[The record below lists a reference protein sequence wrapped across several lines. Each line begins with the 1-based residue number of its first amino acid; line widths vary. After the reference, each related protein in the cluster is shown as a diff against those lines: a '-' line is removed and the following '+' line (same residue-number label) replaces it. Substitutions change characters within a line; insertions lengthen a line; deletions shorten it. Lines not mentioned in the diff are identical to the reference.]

1 MSIEIE
7 KLTNIIEAALLAFG
21 QPLNVDRL
29 MSLFGEEEEVS
40 RQDIREAIQILQQSC
55 EGRSVELVEVGSG
68 FRYQARKDYA
78 SWVSKLWE
86 EKPPRYSR
94 ALLETLVLVAYRQPI
109 TRAEIEDIRGVSVS
123 SHIMKTLQE
132 RDWVRIVGHKDVP
145 GKPALYATT
154 KAFLDYFNLKSLEEL
169 PSLME
174 IRDLDKIS
182 AEIDRQSAEA
192 SQAGEEPRD
201 LIEDEDI
208 ERLMP
213 DGEADHGEGIED
225 NLEENEEAGLEVPA
239 QTADSGQP
247 LENAGAEAHGGE
259 SMQTEASEEF
269 DGEELVAG
277 ELETLSDQGLDQ
289 STETLVNDSNEQ
301 KAISEEELSG
311 ERVSEVET
319 VSADMVEEEGAIAE
333 SDEESIVAKT
343 DSAEDDAS
351 ERENL
356 QETELREAVPEE
368 AMVVEAM
375 VEETVL
381 EQVEETVPEQEPVQ
395 EMMDAQPMERYG
407 VSDNSPQGVNG
418 GEETSPVEADAHDA
432 EIEAKTDH
440 NQTFDAQATESSTTE
455 ASTTEAS
462 TTESSEDHH
471 EPHFSTANYGLRPGQ
486 RDTMGVNAGEDDTGQ
501 DDNEIAED
509 EQHSQRLS
517 AAESNS

>member
-7 KLTNIIEAALLAFG
+7 KLTNIVEAALLAFG
-21 QPLNVDRL
+21 QPLSVDQL
-29 MSLFGEEEEVS
+29 MSLFGEEEQVS
-40 RQDIREAIQILQQSC
+40 RQDIREALQILQQSC

-78 SWVSKLWE
+78 QWVSKLWE

-182 AEIDRQSAEA
+182 AEIDMQQGAEA
-192 SQAGEEPRD
+192 TQAAEEPQD

-213 DGEADHGEGIED
+213 DGEADHGEGIES
-225 NLEENEEAGLEVPA
+225 NVEESLETDVEGGAETPVAPVV
-239 QTADSGQP
+239 TADSGQP
-247 LENAGAEAHGGE
+247 LENSVAEAQDDE
-259 SMQTEASEEF
+259 SMQAETN
-269 DGEELVAG
+269 EELIEE
-277 ELETLSDQGLDQ
+277 ELEVLSEHSLDQ
-289 STETLVNDSNEQ
+289 SAEVLTTGSIDQEYDQEAVSEEI
-301 KAISEEELSG
+301 ISQEELSG
-311 ERVSEVET
+311 ELVSEAENVP
-319 VSADMVEEEGAIAE
+319 ADMEEVGEQG
-333 SDEESIVAKT
+333 EESITAAM
-343 DSAEDDAS
+343 AESTEEAALEQD
-351 ERENL
+351 
-356 QETELREAVPEE
+356 ELREA
-368 AMVVEAM
+368 M
-375 VEETVL
+375 
-381 EQVEETVPEQEPVQ
+381 QEPTQEIRDVQ
-395 EMMDAQPMERYG
+395 DMEDYG
-407 VSDNSPQGVNG
+407 ASDNSAENLNDA
-418 GEETSPVEADAHDA
+418 EETNPVEAEASDN
-432 EIEAKTDH
+432 EIEAEAD
-440 NQTFDAQATESSTTE
+440 NEQPFDEQMNET
-455 ASTTEAS
+455 
-462 TTESSEDHH
+462 SEDLQ
-471 EPHFSTANYGLRPGQ
+471 EPRFSTANYGLRTGQ
-486 RDTMGVNAGEDDTGQ
+486 QENAGLDDTAQ

-509 EQHSQRLS
+509 ERHPERFS